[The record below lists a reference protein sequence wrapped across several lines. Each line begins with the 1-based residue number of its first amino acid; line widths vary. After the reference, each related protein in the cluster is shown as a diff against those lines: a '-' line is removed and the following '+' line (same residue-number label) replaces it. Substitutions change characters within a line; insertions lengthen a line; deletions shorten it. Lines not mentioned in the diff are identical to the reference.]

1 MWVVDHLLQADP
13 NAAPDQRDML
23 EAYTTLGYLAAHTER
38 VRLGTMVTGVTF
50 RPPALL
56 VKAVTTL
63 DVLTGD
69 QAPFDGTY
77 YRLRRPLGIPGPA
90 HRPHPPIL
98 IGGWGRTPDP
108 AAGRAVRRC
117 VAAAALGI
125 KHMVVG
131 KAVRGRRKRWPHWL
145 WPSPRSA
152 GSVHPDGRD
161 ATEATIRTEVERSTN
176 SD

>member
-63 DVLTGD
+63 DVLTDD

>member
-125 KHMVVG
+125 KHWWSAKPSVDGGSAGHTGCGHPHAPRGPSTLTAGMPR
-131 KAVRGRRKRWPHWL
+131 KHDPHRGRKEHQQ
-145 WPSPRSA
+145 
-152 GSVHPDGRD
+152 
-161 ATEATIRTEVERSTN
+161 
-176 SD
+176 